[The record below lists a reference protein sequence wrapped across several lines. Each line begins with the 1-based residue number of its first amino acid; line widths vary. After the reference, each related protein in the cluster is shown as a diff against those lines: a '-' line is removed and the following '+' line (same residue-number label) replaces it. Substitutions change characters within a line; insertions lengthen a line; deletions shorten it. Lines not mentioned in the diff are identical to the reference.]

1 MQSRLQDSSQ
11 HTLMQLPFEVA
22 SQILSPEHLD
32 AQSLIRSSQVCK
44 GWQQLCDNDEI
55 WQRAAHAWGY
65 VSKLTLTVEDVT
77 RAKMDENGYYCQVK
91 TWRDLC
97 VAQELLDAEVGNERR
112 GTELRYPL
120 SYSFHAA
127 QSEETPGIWQDVYR
141 MIIIAEDGLIAST
154 SMGGGVRVSDLH
166 THELL
171 WSTPQN
177 ATSQM
182 DPHLEADSG
191 YLVWRSPPGELLLEI
206 FN

>member
-1 MQSRLQDSSQ
+1 
-11 HTLMQLPFEVA
+11 
-22 SQILSPEHLD
+22 
-32 AQSLIRSSQVCK
+32 
-44 GWQQLCDNDEI
+44 
-55 WQRAAHAWGY
+55 
-65 VSKLTLTVEDVT
+65 
-77 RAKMDENGYYCQVK
+77 VK
-91 TWRDLC
+91 TWKDLC
-97 VAQELLDAEVGNERR
+97 IAQEALDMELGNERLGR
-112 GTELRYPL
+112 EMQYPL

-127 QSEETPGIWQDVYR
+127 QSEKNHGVYQDLWR
-141 MIIIAEDGLIAST
+141 MKIMPEDGTIVST
-154 SMGGGVRVSDLH
+154 GTGGGVRVTDLR